1 MEFNNTII
9 IIIFFAVLIII
20 GLIIWIIYMM
30 IPKNTV
36 ELFGNCT
43 HQTDCVNG
51 LVCSRN
57 KNNNSTQYVCLGGY
71 QQSCGTS
78 SDCAGELIC
87 SNSVCVNKTVTPAT
101 IINNS
106 SPVFT
111 TFNNMT
117 DTNITFNTGPRYF
130 GVQKIRPITSISQL
144 M

>member
-43 HQTDCVNG
+43 HQTDCANG
-51 LVCSRN
+51 LVCSTN

-78 SDCAGELIC
+78 SDCAGDLIC
-87 SNSVCVNKTVTPAT
+87 SNSVCVNKTTT
-101 IINNS
+101 S
-106 SPVFT
+106 TTTT
-111 TFNNMT
+111 TFNTTLN
-117 DTNITFNTGPRYF
+117 TNDIMFNTFVDPQIYF
-130 GVQKIRPITSISQL
+130 GVRKMHPITSISQL
-144 M
+144 I